1 MNIRKIAREEFLKTL
16 LTAPV
21 PTELK
26 QSARGHERST
36 LFINNISKQL
46 ILAQVYQEQK
56 TKKPFKESTIRES
69 VKDMTMLFLQSIMKE
84 VKIRDESDIA
94 RVQRRQES
102 DYQKDLS
109 NAVDGN
115 LTGEFEELKDDRI
128 IIKDT
133 VGKQI

>member
-1 MNIRKIAREEFLKTL
+1 
-16 LTAPV
+16 
-21 PTELK
+21 
-26 QSARGHERST
+26 
-36 LFINNISKQL
+36 
-46 ILAQVYQEQK
+46 
-56 TKKPFKESTIRES
+56 
-69 VKDMTMLFLQSIMKE
+69 MTMVFLQSIMKE
-84 VKIRDESDIA
+84 AKIRDESDIA